1 MKNLTLR
8 NITEACRGTYHG
20 DAHLLDREV
29 DGVTIDSRKV
39 QAGYLFVAIDGVRV
53 NAHKFI
59 PDTIEKGALCVVS
72 HEDLGDTDYP
82 YILVESTGQALLDIA
97 KLYRDSF
104 DVKVVGI
111 TGSVGKTSTKEMIA
125 SVLAQKYNVHK
136 TLGNFN
142 NEWGLPITIFEM
154 NESHQ
159 VAVLEMGVNHFGEM
173 RRLSSV
179 ASPDICVIT
188 NIGVAHL
195 EFFKSRE
202 GILQEKSQMIQDMKN
217 GGTIILNG
225 DDDLLAKM
233 GPVKGVTP
241 TLFGTS
247 PEDPFYADHIQE
259 LGLAGTSCTIH
270 LPDGNAFDCTVPLPG
285 IHMVSNALAG
295 TAVGYTLG
303 LTPEEIKAGIESL
316 PSIPGRNHII
326 KTDRLII
333 LDDCYNANPI
343 SMKAS
348 IDVLDMAIG
357 RKVAVLGDMGELG
370 EDAEALHREVGA
382 YAASKG
388 IDLVCAIGPVSKA
401 LAEGAKAGEAVATD
415 AVSDSATDIATD
427 AASGSASDAVSAKST
442 QVLWFETKADFI
454 AAMKDFILDGDNVLV
469 KASHGMEFPEL
480 VEALQQLD

>member
-1 MKNLTLR
+1 MKNLTLE
-8 NITEACRGTYHG
+8 NITTACRGTYHG
-20 DAHLLDREV
+20 DPLKLPVEAE
-29 DGVTIDSRKV
+29 GVVIDSRKV
-39 QAGYLFVAIDGVRV
+39 EKNFLFVAIDGEKV

-72 HEDLGDTDYP
+72 HEDLGETDYP

-111 TGSVGKTSTKEMIA
+111 TGSAGKTSTKEMIA

-154 NESHQ
+154 NDSHEI
-159 VAVLEMGVNHFGEM
+159 AILEMGVNHFGEM

-195 EFFKSRE
+195 EFFKTRE
-202 GILQEKSQMIQDMKN
+202 GIFQEKSQMIQDMKN

-225 DDDLLAKM
+225 DDDLLSRM
-233 GPVKGVTP
+233 GPVKGVDP
-241 TLFGTS
+241 VFFGIS
-247 PEDPFYADHIQE
+247 RDCEFYASD
-259 LGLAGTSCTIH
+259 LASAGLKGTACTLH
-270 LPDGNAFDCTVPLPG
+270 LPSGEDIRCLVPLPG

-295 TAVGYTLG
+295 AAVGYSLG
-303 LTPEEIKAGIESL
+303 LTPEEIKRGIENL

-326 KTDRLII
+326 STDKLVI

-343 SMKAS
+343 STNAA
-348 IDVLDMAIG
+348 IDVLTMAIG
-357 RKVAVLGDMGELG
+357 RKVAVLGTMGELG
-370 EDAEALHREVGA
+370 SDEEQLHFNTGV
-382 YAASKG
+382 YAAKQG
-388 IDLVCAIGPVSKA
+388 INLVCGIGRLGRAI
-401 LAEGAKAGEAVATD
+401 AEGASGFDSPGTGSLVSGS
-415 AVSDSATDIATD
+415 SDSYSSELTD
-427 AASGSASDAVSAKST
+427 SAGTKA
-442 QVLWFETKADFI
+442 LWFETKEDFLS
-454 AAMKDFILDGDNVLV
+454 AMKDIIHKGDNVLV
-469 KASHGMEFPEL
+469 KASHGMNFPDL
-480 VEALQQLD
+480 VEALKHL